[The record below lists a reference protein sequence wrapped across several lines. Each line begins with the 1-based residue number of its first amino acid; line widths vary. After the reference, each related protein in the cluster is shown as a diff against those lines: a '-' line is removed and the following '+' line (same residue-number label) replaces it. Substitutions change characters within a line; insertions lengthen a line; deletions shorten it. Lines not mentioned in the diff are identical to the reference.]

1 MSQIANLSIE
11 ELRQLQNEAEEL
23 IALKKEQAIL
33 DAYNTII
40 QAAEKVGLSI
50 DAVLQY
56 GQDQKKKTR
65 KKVEP
70 RYRSKINPD
79 NTWTGR
85 GKRPSWL
92 VLEIE
97 KGANIDDLLIK

>member
-1 MSQIANLSIE
+1 MSRISDLSIE
-11 ELRQLQNEAEEL
+11 ELRQLQTEAEEL

-33 DAYNTII
+33 DAYNTIVG
-40 QAAEKVGLSI
+40 AAETVGLTI

-56 GQDQKKKTR
+56 GRDHKKKNK

-70 RYRSKINPD
+70 RYRSKIDPN